1 MFVASII
8 IIALISVGLS
18 FLSLK
23 SLRDKSEIE
32 KVSQTLK
39 KGRVIYKSDHSSS
52 SSEESSS

>member
-1 MFVASII
+1 MFFEAVI

-23 SLRDKSEIE
+23 NLKDKSEIE
-32 KVSQTLK
+32 KVSESLK

-52 SSEESSS
+52 SPEDSS